1 MPRGWRAARPRPLA
15 VVIGMLLDERTT
27 RVGVRGP
34 LIGADLG
41 YCRHVRLID
50 RSAEKRAVDGVLG
63 SVRAGVSRTLVLRG
77 LPGVGKS
84 ALLDYA
90 VESAADVQVVRTVAV
105 EPEQGLGFAAVHQ
118 LLLPLLP
125 ALHRL
130 PQPQRRA
137 LRVVLG
143 SVSGPPSE
151 LFLVGLAVLTLLSD
165 AATKRPLLC
174 VIDDAQWVDAESAAV
189 LSFVARRLLAD
200 PVGMLFAI
208 RETAE
213 PHPSLQALPALRVT
227 GLPEQDAYELLAA
240 AVARPVHPD
249 VAARIVAETE
259 GNPLAIVEAAAGM
272 TTEQLRGHVPLP
284 EPLPVGHR
292 LEDLFTRR
300 VRDLPPDTRA
310 LLLLAAAEQPGEGD
324 RLWRAASALD
334 MPEFAA
340 APAEASGLAAFWPE
354 VRFSHPL
361 VRSAIYH
368 AATPGQRRQAHR
380 ALAAACDPGI
390 DAVARARH
398 LAAAA
403 AGPDEGVAAQ
413 VEAAAHAARSRG
425 GHAAAAA
432 FFERSAMLSP
442 DSERRAER
450 RLSAAQA
457 HLLAGAVDRADVV
470 VTEAA
475 PGLCNPHSIAHATEL
490 KGRIRFDRGHMA
502 EAASLLSAAA
512 AGLRPLDPPAARDA
526 LLSALEAIVF
536 AGWASSIP
544 LLREVTRTA
553 HDLAPPGTPSDA
565 AADLLLQGYAA
576 RVTGGHAAAM
586 PVLRR
591 AVEAFLAE
599 EPEPALAFHRL
610 ELAALTASDLL
621 DDVAAEAL
629 NARCIDRARAGGV
642 LARLAGV
649 LAFRSAFVDAPG
661 GRLAAA
667 RAAEWEAHELAEATG
682 NPAVVPPTGA
692 HTLPGLVLGGRET
705 EARAT
710 AAAVARE
717 ASARGAA
724 GEAAF
729 AAYWL
734 GVLEISLGN
743 YGSAVACLN
752 PAYSDDTPLAGTQAL
767 PDLVEA
773 AVRAGERELAEHA
786 LQRLEDR
793 ATAAGTPLALGL
805 LARSRGLLESSA
817 GAGEEYENALALLD
831 RARAAPQLARA
842 HLLYGEWL
850 RRQRRRRE
858 ARAHLHAALDMFEI
872 MGLPCFAE
880 RARVELR
887 ATGERV
893 RKREVG
899 FPEELTPQEAH
910 IATLVSRG
918 EANREIAARL
928 FVSPTTVDYHLR
940 KVFRKLG
947 INSRTQLAHRVVS
960 QGIGIPSTDPPLRGS
975 AARRTSA
982 AASTA
987 RPRAT
992 PSAPIGSSAGHDR
1005 VRRDRIDG
1013 SGAVTVRYHGRIHHI
1028 GIGRTHAR
1036 TRVLLLIQDL
1046 NIRVINEA
1054 TGELLRDLTL
1064 DPTRD
1069 YQPQDPSQPRNRPNP

>member
-1 MPRGWRAARPRPLA
+1 M
-15 VVIGMLLDERTT
+15 
-27 RVGVRGP
+27 
-34 LIGADLG
+34 
-41 YCRHVRLID
+41 
-50 RSAEKRAVDGVLG
+50 
-63 SVRAGVSRTLVLRG
+63 
-77 LPGVGKS
+77 
-84 ALLDYA
+84 
-90 VESAADVQVVRTVAV
+90 QVVRTVAV
-105 EPEQGLGFAAVHQ
+105 ESEQGLGFAAVHQ

-130 PQPQRRA
+130 PEPQRRA
-137 LRVVLG
+137 LGVVLG

-340 APAEASGLAAFWPE
+340 APAEASGLAVFWPE

-368 AATPGQRRQAHR
+368 AATAGQRRQAHR

-425 GHAAAAA
+425 GYAAAAA
-432 FFERSAMLSP
+432 FFERSALLSP

-450 RLSAAQA
+450 QLSAAQA
-457 HLLAGAVDRADVV
+457 HVLAGTVDRADVV

-490 KGRIRFDRGHMA
+490 KGRIRFDRGHVA
-502 EAASLLSAAA
+502 EAASLLVAAA

-544 LLREVTRTA
+544 LLHEVTRTA
-553 HDLAPPGTPSDA
+553 HDLAPPGTPPDS

-576 RVTGGHAAAM
+576 RVTGGYAAAM

-599 EPEPALAFHRL
+599 ELEPDVALHRL
-610 ELAALTASDLL
+610 ELAALTAADLL
-621 DDVAAEAL
+621 DDVAVEAL
-629 NARCIDRARAGGV
+629 NARCIDRARAERRVGKAGRRT
-642 LARLAGV
+642 RL
-649 LAFRSAFVDAPG
+649 P
-661 GRLAAA
+661 
-667 RAAEWEAHELAEATG
+667 
-682 NPAVVPPTGA
+682 
-692 HTLPGLVLGGRET
+692 
-705 EARAT
+705 
-710 AAAVARE
+710 
-717 ASARGAA
+717 
-724 GEAAF
+724 
-729 AAYWL
+729 
-734 GVLEISLGN
+734 
-743 YGSAVACLN
+743 
-752 PAYSDDTPLAGTQAL
+752 
-767 PDLVEA
+767 
-773 AVRAGERELAEHA
+773 
-786 LQRLEDR
+786 QRL
-793 ATAAGTPLALGL
+793 
-805 LARSRGLLESSA
+805 RG
-817 GAGEEYENALALLD
+817 
-831 RARAAPQLARA
+831 RARRPAGRS
-842 HLLYGEWL
+842 
-850 RRQRRRRE
+850 
-858 ARAHLHAALDMFEI
+858 
-872 MGLPCFAE
+872 
-880 RARVELR
+880 
-887 ATGERV
+887 TG
-893 RKREVG
+893 G
-899 FPEELTPQEAH
+899 
-910 IATLVSRG
+910 
-918 EANREIAARL
+918 
-928 FVSPTTVDYHLR
+928 
-940 KVFRKLG
+940 
-947 INSRTQLAHRVVS
+947 
-960 QGIGIPSTDPPLRGS
+960 
-975 AARRTSA
+975 
-982 AASTA
+982 
-987 RPRAT
+987 
-992 PSAPIGSSAGHDR
+992 R
-1005 VRRDRIDG
+1005 VRR
-1013 SGAVTVRYHGRIHHI
+1013 
-1028 GIGRTHAR
+1028 RTNWR
-1036 TRVLLLIQDL
+1036 R
-1046 NIRVINEA
+1046 
-1054 TGELLRDLTL
+1054 
-1064 DPTRD
+1064 
-1069 YQPQDPSQPRNRPNP
+1069 